1 MAQAS
6 RYYSNWVDLA
16 THDDRLRTLVIQTI
30 EKLPIEA
37 LQVASLRRI
46 VVHDESPDGLTA
58 GLTRYRDD
66 LTDRGYVNQRQE
78 IFLYKDILDQL
89 SDNAVVAIVAHEF
102 AHAWLNEHVYPVQ
115 SSERETE
122 ADGLAFNWGFHS
134 EIEALESETE

>member
-6 RYYSNWVDLA
+6 RYYSNWMDIA
-16 THDDRLRTLVIQTI
+16 THDDRLRSLVIETI
-30 EKLPIEA
+30 EKLPSGA

-46 VVHDESPDGLTA
+46 VVRDQSPDGMTA

-66 LTDRGYVNQRQE
+66 LTDKGYVNQRQE

-89 SDNAVVAIVAHEF
+89 SDDAVKAIVAHEF

-115 SSERETE
+115 SNERENE
-122 ADGLAFNWGFHS
+122 ADNLAFNWGFHR
-134 EIEALESETE
+134 EIAALQSETE